1 MTFIKLDSTGTQL
14 PDNVTNHAM
23 VQDTTTGLIFA
34 VRAPG
39 YDALVTQA
47 QAAAG
52 TAVLDFAGH
61 ADWRLPT
68 PQELFSIVKFVEGGI
83 VADLHLFPDT
93 QAHWY
98 WTSQDAPGVADH
110 FFAVYFCQGH
120 VGFLKSRTPAF
131 FRPVRSGAVAA

>member
-1 MTFIKLDSTGTQL
+1 MTFIKLNSAGAQL
-14 PDNVTNHAM
+14 PDDATDHAM
-23 VQDTTTGLIFA
+23 VQDTVTSLIYA

-39 YDALVTQA
+39 FVDLVTQT
-47 QAAAG
+47 QAAAV
-52 TAVLDFAGH
+52 TAALDFAGH
-61 ADWRLPT
+61 TDWRLPT
-68 PQELFSIVKFVEGGI
+68 PQELFAIVRFVEGGI
-83 VADLHLFPDT
+83 VADLDLFPDT

-131 FRPVRSGAVAA
+131 VRPVRSGAVAA